1 MKGGN
6 RMRRLETF
14 LTLQLL
20 AYWPVWKWYVARMSD
35 SSDEPWG
42 LLALGTALYFIV
54 RKGRGYELK
63 ASHMALSS
71 AFMMM
76 YLLTYFSMPALGR
89 AVLAVMAIGCTLSP
103 SRMGRSVHVGII
115 GLLLLSL
122 PIIASLQFYLG
133 YPVRALTAIMSSEL
147 IGLTGYEVSAQGTC
161 LYWAGEVIS
170 IDAPCTGIRM
180 LWTGLYLNFSLACF
194 SEHSSARTW
203 LTHSFSMVAIFLGNV
218 LRSTA
223 LFFTESG
230 IVNNPSW
237 AHQGIGL
244 LVFVMIAISIV
255 TFNRYME
262 ANRKEVL
269 CI

>member
-1 MKGGN
+1 MK
-6 RMRRLETF
+6 RLEC
-14 LTLQLL
+14 LIALQLL
-20 AYWPVWKWYVARMSD
+20 AFWPVWKWYIARMSD
-35 SSDEPWG
+35 SSDEPLG
-42 LLALGTALYFIV
+42 LLALGTALFFLI

-63 ASHMALSS
+63 TSHMALSS
-71 AFMMM
+71 FFMLM
-76 YLLTYFSMPALGR
+76 YLLTYSSMPALGK
-89 AVLAVMAIGCTLSP
+89 AVLAVMAIGCTVSP

-133 YPVRALTAIMSSEL
+133 YPVRTLTAIMSSGL

-180 LWTGLYLNFSLACF
+180 LWTGLYLNFALACF

-230 IVNNPSW
+230 IVSNPSW

-244 LVFVMIAISIV
+244 AVFVMIAIAIV
-255 TFNRYME
+255 MFNKYLE
-262 ANRKEVL
+262 ANRREML
-269 CI
+269 CT